1 MEEQVIRISVRA
13 LVEFILQSGDI
24 DNRIASADKDAMQMG
39 ARMHRKIQRQT
50 DHRLS

>member
-1 MEEQVIRISVRA
+1 MKGMEEQVIRISVRA

-39 ARMHRKIQRQT
+39 ARMLRK
-50 DHRLS
+50 